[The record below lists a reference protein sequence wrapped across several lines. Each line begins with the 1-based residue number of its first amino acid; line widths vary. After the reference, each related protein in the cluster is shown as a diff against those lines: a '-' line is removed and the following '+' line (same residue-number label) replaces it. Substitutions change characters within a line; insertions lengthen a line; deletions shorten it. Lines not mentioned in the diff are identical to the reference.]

1 MIFLTSVGSVAT
13 NGYEMHRFVMRRI
26 NRLRNNTFGHRRSV
40 EAQLPAW
47 NTCFTRCTE
56 IDWNYL

>member
-40 EAQLPAW
+40 EAQLPA
-47 NTCFTRCTE
+47 
-56 IDWNYL
+56 